1 MKFQTE
7 LSTPKGDDTDWT
19 FLLVPIEVSSKL
31 PRRGRTSVEGTLNG
45 HPFKTTLEPD
55 GQKSHWMKVDK
66 ELSNA
71 AGVSGG
77 EQVEVTMQALDEEPE
92 PQLPTDLGSALEA
105 DDEARKTWEA
115 TTTLS
120 RVDWIHWVESAKQ
133 SKTRKK
139 RIEDACDMLSSGKK
153 RVCCFD
159 NSGVYSKALKA
170 PTPA

>member
-1 MKFQTE
+1 
-7 LSTPKGDDTDWT
+7 
-19 FLLVPIEVSSKL
+19 
-31 PRRGRTSVEGTLNG
+31 
-45 HPFKTTLEPD
+45 
-55 GQKSHWMKVDK
+55 MKVDK